1 MAGISKV
8 KKAQLAEIETSDT
21 KQCPHCEIVKP
32 LEDFS
37 PDYRGRKGRQA
48 RCKDCRTWFKKNAY
62 DPDYKRNY
70 DLKAKYGITLDEYD
84 EMLSKQDYRCAI
96 CGTDTPD
103 HTGRFVI
110 DHCHETNRVRA
121 LLCSKCNVMLGM
133 AREQRD
139 STSRHRIPG
148 RAQGKLMARDSKF
161 LTAVRHPEYLED
173 ELYWYDWRDC
183 YNGGQRFVRRNLK
196 KFSKRETSEDFSN
209 RKFFTP
215 IPSYA
220 KAAVNDVRNAIF
232 QRLRDVSR
240 RNGSENY
247 MRASAGEIG
256 GVDNKGSSMQSFL
269 GIDVLTELLVMGRVG
284 VYVDMPQLSGTFT
297 MADEGNTRPY
307 CYMYRVEDILS
318 WAVAKPEEPGDF
330 TAILLRDR
338 GIDYNQGFAHGAYL
352 PSGGYTR
359 YRFMWIDPFTHKV
372 KMKLY
377 DEQDNVIGLDG
388 SIVVANQKSAHHTYH
403 QQTGQIADDST
414 EIENQGGLDNETGV
428 INLELMRI
436 PFVMPGIG
444 SSLLKDVY
452 KHQVALLNLGSSD
465 IAYALKANLPL
476 YVEQRDTRAVGH
488 HLKQFTDDDGT
499 TNTSDN
505 HKAGD
510 EARTGSSHGR
520 YYDLKADA
528 PSFIHPSPEPLL
540 ASIKLQEKLEDD
552 IRKLVNLAVQNKTG
566 QRAISAEAMKLSD
579 QGLEAGLSYIGL
591 VLENAERQI
600 AEHWAGYESKDPDHR
615 EVATIKY
622 PDRYSLKNDEDRVK
636 EATQLAEL
644 MYTVPGDQVKK
655 ELSKNIV
662 TALLSGKINTA
673 TIDTIFKEIDNA
685 NYMTSDPEIII
696 RSHESGLVGGET
708 ASRAIGFDEK
718 EWNKAKQDHIERVQ
732 SIAEAQAPK
741 EPEVAEGEEEDEEG
755 TEGGMAARGVKDLD
769 PDPESGKKERAAAS
783 DTTLEADKKK
793 PVRGEGKDLKKGRK
807 EE

>member
-1 MAGISKV
+1 
-8 KKAQLAEIETSDT
+8 
-21 KQCPHCEIVKP
+21 
-32 LEDFS
+32 
-37 PDYRGRKGRQA
+37 
-48 RCKDCRTWFKKNAY
+48 
-62 DPDYKRNY
+62 
-70 DLKAKYGITLDEYD
+70 
-84 EMLSKQDYRCAI
+84 
-96 CGTDTPD
+96 
-103 HTGRFVI
+103 
-110 DHCHETNRVRA
+110 
-121 LLCSKCNVMLGM
+121 
-133 AREQRD
+133 
-139 STSRHRIPG
+139 
-148 RAQGKLMARDSKF
+148 MARDSKF
-161 LTAVRHPEYLED
+161 LTAIRHPEYLED

-196 KFSKRETSEDFSN
+196 KFSNRETSEDFSN

-240 RNGSENY
+240 RDGSENY

-284 VYVDMPQLSGTFT
+284 VYVDMPQLSGTHT
-297 MADEGNTRPY
+297 LADEGDTRPY

-330 TAILLRDR
+330 TALLLRDR

-359 YRFMWIDPFTHKV
+359 YRFMWIDPFTRTV

-377 DEQDNVIGLDG
+377 DEQDNIIDLNGNIIG
-388 SIVVANQKSAHHTYH
+388 VNQKSAHHTYH
-403 QQTGQIADDST
+403 QKTGQIADDSI
-414 EIENQGGLDNETGV
+414 EIENQGGLDDETGV
-428 INLELMRI
+428 INLELTRL
-436 PFVMPGIG
+436 PFTMPSIG

-465 IAYALKANLPL
+465 VSYALKANFPF
-476 YVEQRDTRAVGH
+476 YVEQRDTRDIGQ
-488 HLKQFTDDDGT
+488 HLKQTIDDDGT
-499 TNTSDN
+499 SVTSDN
-505 HKAGD
+505 HKPGD
-510 EARTGSSHGR
+510 EARTGASHGR
-520 YYDLKADA
+520 YYDLKAQE
-528 PSFIHPSPEPLL
+528 PSFIHPSPEPLM

-591 VLENAERQI
+591 VLENSERQI
-600 AEHWAGYESKDPDHR
+600 AEHWAAYESKDPDQR

-636 EATQLAEL
+636 EAVQLSEL
-644 MYTVPGDQVKK
+644 MYTVPGEQVKK

-662 TALLSGKINTA
+662 SALLAGKVNTS
-673 TIDTIFKEIDNA
+673 TIDKIFGEIDNA
-685 NYMTSDPEIII
+685 NYTTSDPDIII
-696 RSHESGLVGGET
+696 RAHEGGLVGGET
-708 ASRAIGFDEK
+708 ASTALGFDEK
-718 EWNKAKQDHIERVQ
+718 EWDKAKQDHIERIEA
-732 SIAEAQAPK
+732 IAEAQAPVM
-741 EPEVAEGEEEDEEG
+741 PEGEEGEEEEEEEEG

-783 DTTLEADKKK
+783 DPTLKADKKK
-793 PVRGEGKDLKKGRK
+793 PTRGEGKSLKKGRK
-807 EE
+807 ED